1 MRRRIGSSSSS
12 DSPSMLM
19 PKARTSP
26 ESGRMSPATCRSSTV
41 LPEPLPPMTTSVS
54 PLPRRDDTPRSTS
67 ARSNDLRS
75 STTSTTGEA
84 IAHQKSMR
92 KILVRKKSDTI
103 TAIVTCTTVAVVA
116 RPSPSVPPVVD
127 SPL

>member
-1 MRRRIGSSSSS
+1 
-12 DSPSMLM
+12 M

-26 ESGRMSPATCRSSTV
+26 ESGRTSPATWRSSTV

-54 PLPRRDDTPRSTS
+54 PLSRRNETPRRTS
-67 ARSNDLRS
+67 ARSNALRT
-75 STTSTTGEA
+75 STTSTTGGA
-84 IAHQKSMR
+84 IAHQKIMR
-92 KILVRKKSDTI
+92 KILVRKKSETI
-103 TAIVTCTTVAVVA
+103 TAMVTCTTVAVVA